1 MNYHLTILFS
11 LFLLVGI
18 MIPAYAQTSDNVV
31 INEVDIN
38 PAGDDSKSIS
48 EWVELYNPTTSDIDL
63 GGWKVASTTVLKKTM
78 TIPSGT
84 IIKPGQFLT
93 YSYQNLWFTDSN
105 ESVELRDNNGIVID
119 KTPLLADVQNDFTSW
134 QRIYDGYGLN
144 TLSDWKFAKSTAGL
158 SNGKLITN
166 EESEGVT
173 VTVSSDKDSYLFGE
187 TAIIGGSVSKEV
199 FIVKPFFQPQQIVIA
214 VSGPNF
220 NKIITMYPDL
230 NLNYKTTLSLH
241 QVLGINEG
249 VYDVSVSYAG
259 ASTNTSFSVGYES
272 IAQVAKTDSS
282 LSIITDNLQYIPGQ
296 SASITGHASKIIPY
310 EGMKLIIKNPLGKV
324 VSTGN
329 LYPTNGEFKTTFYVS
344 TVNPVYGTYEI
355 YVEYSDKSASV
366 SFDVVEDIKE
376 DVPISIWIDKVAYGL
391 GDEVKISG
399 RLNQQWISTLDLEI
413 LQTKQSSLGSSST
426 GSDSGFKISDGVR
439 IMGDGSFTYSF
450 TIPDNKLR
458 LGDYKINVSKSI
470 GSATVIAHVVSNP
483 ESFVASNSALTV
495 NSDKEIYEPG
505 DKMIISGFI
514 KDPSSTSSYKTGIPV
529 KISISH
535 EDGTPLKIT
544 ALSGAQTK
552 YSDDVAIAYVFT
564 AIPETSGNYLLNL
577 DVTQSVFTAGN
588 YIIKS
593 EYSNH
598 IATKT
603 FSIINHL
610 DLKDGAIV
618 SIDKDVYGLGETVH
632 LTGVFPPTGDT
643 SVTITLTKPDG
654 TKVLSGATIDKQRFS
669 WSWTAPVAEK
679 VQNIK
684 VNTGKDVVKSNF
696 GVYKIK
702 VATNSE
708 SKSLFFKVSA
718 DPANDSLSTI
728 PIFVTTEKSL
738 YQAGEKLKVIGDVL
752 KRVQGD
758 EGLVIP
764 QRVTIQVL
772 DGTFPFKQ
780 IYESAVYPNQGGE
793 FISLFELPIP
803 VFPEGTYTVKAI
815 YGGTRSETVFSVAN
829 DYAFGIDEPVTLLLS
844 TDKSQYYPGDVV
856 EITGKP
862 NKLIYIEKFDV
873 SVIQKSD
880 SQITCGSFYCG
891 KNSGPVTSIR
901 PSPSGSFS
909 HEFIIPNAS
918 SAIGSYEITVDADFE
933 TKSILFDV
941 VEKPQIIKS
950 GTVIEKENRISETSI
965 PILTRE
971 IITDDISIAPRVLS
985 GSLITPIRGD
995 ESLVNLR
1002 VSTSTGICII
1012 GPDVD
1017 CLVHESTRT
1026 PGQIY
1031 DVVEVNGI
1039 TLNVRYSG
1047 PDVRL
1052 EKFSILPESSD
1063 VFLPD
1068 ENWNI
1073 EILKD
1078 DQVSRFYYKITYKT
1092 LE

>member
-1 MNYHLTILFS
+1 M
-11 LFLLVGI
+11 
-18 MIPAYAQTSDNVV
+18 
-31 INEVDIN
+31 
-38 PAGDDSKSIS
+38 
-48 EWVELYNPTTSDIDL
+48 
-63 GGWKVASTTVLKKTM
+63 
-78 TIPSGT
+78 
-84 IIKPGQFLT
+84 
-93 YSYQNLWFTDSN
+93 
-105 ESVELRDNNGIVID
+105 
-119 KTPLLADVQNDFTSW
+119 
-134 QRIYDGYGLN
+134 
-144 TLSDWKFAKSTAGL
+144 
-158 SNGKLITN
+158 
-166 EESEGVT
+166 
-173 VTVSSDKDSYLFGE
+173 
-187 TAIIGGSVSKEV
+187 
-199 FIVKPFFQPQQIVIA
+199 
-214 VSGPNF
+214 
-220 NKIITMYPDL
+220 
-230 NLNYKTTLSLH
+230 
-241 QVLGINEG
+241 
-249 VYDVSVSYAG
+249 
-259 ASTNTSFSVGYES
+259 
-272 IAQVAKTDSS
+272 
-282 LSIITDNLQYIPGQ
+282 
-296 SASITGHASKIIPY
+296 
-310 EGMKLIIKNPLGKV
+310 
-324 VSTGN
+324 
-329 LYPTNGEFKTTFYVS
+329 
-344 TVNPVYGTYEI
+344 
-355 YVEYSDKSASV
+355 
-366 SFDVVEDIKE
+366 
-376 DVPISIWIDKVAYGL
+376 
-391 GDEVKISG
+391 
-399 RLNQQWISTLDLEI
+399 
-413 LQTKQSSLGSSST
+413 
-426 GSDSGFKISDGVR
+426 
-439 IMGDGSFTYSF
+439 
-450 TIPDNKLR
+450 
-458 LGDYKINVSKSI
+458 
-470 GSATVIAHVVSNP
+470 
-483 ESFVASNSALTV
+483 
-495 NSDKEIYEPG
+495 
-505 DKMIISGFI
+505 
-514 KDPSSTSSYKTGIPV
+514 
-529 KISISH
+529 
-535 EDGTPLKIT
+535 
-544 ALSGAQTK
+544 
-552 YSDDVAIAYVFT
+552 
-564 AIPETSGNYLLNL
+564 
-577 DVTQSVFTAGN
+577 
-588 YIIKS
+588 
-593 EYSNH
+593 
-598 IATKT
+598 
-603 FSIINHL
+603 
-610 DLKDGAIV
+610 
-618 SIDKDVYGLGETVH
+618 
-632 LTGVFPPTGDT
+632 
-643 SVTITLTKPDG
+643 
-654 TKVLSGATIDKQRFS
+654 
-669 WSWTAPVAEK
+669 
-679 VQNIK
+679 
-684 VNTGKDVVKSNF
+684 
-696 GVYKIK
+696 
-702 VATNSE
+702 
-708 SKSLFFKVSA
+708 
-718 DPANDSLSTI
+718 STI

-950 GTVIEKENRISETSI
+950 DTVIEKENRISETSI

-1092 LE
+1092 IE